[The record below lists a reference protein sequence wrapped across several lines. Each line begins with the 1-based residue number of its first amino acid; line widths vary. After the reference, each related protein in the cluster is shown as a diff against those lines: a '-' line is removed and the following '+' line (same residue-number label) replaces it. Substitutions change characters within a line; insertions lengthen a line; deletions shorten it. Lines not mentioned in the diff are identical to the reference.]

1 VSSRVLAAGTLALSA
16 VLVLI
21 GVVLLVKTARL
32 GGGLGYLLGGL
43 FVLAGSLRLYLSRR
57 I

>member
-1 VSSRVLAAGTLALSA
+1 MSSRVLAAGTLALSA